1 MKTELFDTL
10 YHLDNQHQQIDLPGV
25 SALANNNLF
34 THTPANTAIRLVTT
48 PSRGGVVQ
56 TGIAIAFSLSLTS
69 CAMTPGSITGV
80 EATST
85 IPAAGEKYKVEGSY
99 LTNTETKTQ
108 NDQQQ
113 SDNGSNMGD
122 NSPTSVAELL
132 EDDKLKTQ
140 STNQVEVLKALPRGN
155 NSVSNKQVG
164 NQFSELESLSVAV
177 NDMNMKSFLNYVF
190 GELLAIDYVIS
201 KDVPNDK
208 MTLNVSNKVSPRKLF
223 EMTQQVLMRQGI
235 GIRFADGIY
244 YIYDVP
250 KGQKTSVVMGFGR
263 QIDSVP
269 QSAGNILQ
277 VVPLKYGVRG
287 NVQSTV
293 GSLIEAQISV
303 DFEQG
308 VLFIQGEREQ
318 IVRGLELINLLDVPS
333 NSGKYI
339 SLISPTFLSV
349 DELIASVTQLLQTE
363 GINVADKGRNNGS
376 VLFVPLPQLGAVTVF
391 SAEKDLLARVEYWVR
406 QIDKP
411 SMGTERQYHIYTPR
425 FARASDLGESIAPL
439 ISGSSSTGKSNKAS
453 DSSSKD
459 SKDSSVVA
467 NNPTTPTSSVSSNEN
482 MTMVVDD
489 RSNSLIFHSSG
500 REYQSILPLVRRMD
514 ILPKQ
519 VLLNV
524 TIAEV
529 KLSGEFKRGFE
540 FAIKSGNVGASTKG
554 ALDLSKVGGIGLSW
568 ANAGSEVLANF
579 IDGNSQVNILS
590 KPSLLVRDGTE
601 ASINVG
607 DKIPVSS
614 GTSTSGSGE
623 VVTENISYRET
634 GIKLTVTPTVNA
646 QGVVIM
652 LINQD
657 ISNQLADQ
665 AGKGDNPIFFERSIQ
680 TEVVADSGQTILLG
694 GLISEDSSNS
704 STGVPWLKAIPLIG
718 GLFESESKTNAK
730 TELVIMVTPKIVE
743 RSSQWNSIL
752 GEFQKALNNI
762 DLQQQD

>member
-1 MKTELFDTL
+1 MQTELFDTL
-10 YHLDNQHQQIDLPGV
+10 YHIDNQHQHIDTPGV
-25 SALANNNLF
+25 LALANNNLF
-34 THTPANTAIRLVTT
+34 TRTPANTAICSVN
-48 PSRGGVVQ
+48 SASCGGVVQ
-56 TGIAIAFSLSLTS
+56 TAIAIALSLSLSS
-69 CAMTPGSITGV
+69 CAMTSGSITGV

-85 IPAAGEKYKVEGSY
+85 IPAAGEKYKVDGSY
-99 LTNTETKTQ
+99 LTKADATTQ
-108 NDQQQ
+108 SQDQ
-113 SDNGSNMGD
+113 SDNGSTTSTD
-122 NSPTSVAELL
+122 SPTSVAELL
-132 EDDKLKTQ
+132 ADDKSKAQ
-140 STNQVEVLKALPRGN
+140 QTNQVEVLKPLPRGN
-155 NSVSNKQVG
+155 TRVSNKQVG

-244 YIYDVP
+244 YIYEVP

-287 NVQSTV
+287 NIQSTI

-318 IVRGLELINLLDVPS
+318 IVRALDLIQLLDVPS

-349 DELIASVTQLLQTE
+349 DELITSVTQLLTTE

-391 SAEKDLLARVEYWVR
+391 SAEQDLLARVEYWVR

-439 ISGSSSTGKSNKAS
+439 ISGSRATGKSNKAS
-453 DSSSKD
+453 DSSKD

-614 GTSTSGSGE
+614 GSSTSGSGE

-665 AGKGDNPIFFERSIQ
+665 AGKGDNPIFFERSIK

>member
-1 MKTELFDTL
+1 MKI
-10 YHLDNQHQQIDLPGV
+10 DNQKQQMDIAGV
-25 SALANNNLF
+25 TALANNMTN
-34 THTPANTAIRLVTT
+34 TTNTPA
-48 PSRGGVVQ
+48 RGRFLQ
-56 TGIAIAFSLSLTS
+56 TSIAIALSLSLTN
-69 CAMTPGSITGV
+69 CAMTSESITGV

-85 IPAAGEKYKVEGSY
+85 IPAAGEKYKVDSSY
-99 LTNTETKTQ
+99 LTDNASAQ
-108 NDQQQ
+108 NQGQTDKSIDG
-113 SDNGSNMGD
+113 SDDSSNDGA
-122 NSPTSVAELL
+122 PKSVAELL
-132 EDDKLKTQ
+132 EEDKLKTQ
-140 STNQVEVLKALPRGN
+140 NAKQVESLKSLPRDN
-155 NSVSNKQVG
+155 VSVSNKQIG
-164 NQFSELESLSVAV
+164 HQFSEVESLSVAV
-177 NDMNMKSFLNYVF
+177 NDMTMKSFLNYVF
-190 GELLAIDYVIS
+190 GELLAIDYVIG

-208 MTLNVSNKVSPRKLF
+208 MTLNVSNKISPRKLF
-223 EMTQQVLMRQGI
+223 EMTQQVLMQQGV

-244 YIYDVP
+244 YIFQVP

-263 QIDSVP
+263 NVDSVP
-269 QSAGNILQ
+269 QSAGSILQ

-287 NVQSTV
+287 NVHRTV

-303 DFEQG
+303 DFDQG

-318 IVRGLELINLLDVPS
+318 IVRGLELIQLLDVPS

-349 DELIASVTQLLQTE
+349 EEFIESVTQLLKTE
-363 GINVADKGRNNGS
+363 GIDVAEKGRNNGS

-391 SAEKDLLARVEYWVR
+391 SAEKDLLARVEYWVNK
-406 QIDKP
+406 IDKP

-425 FARASDLGESIAPL
+425 FARASDLGESISPL
-439 ISGSSSTGKSNKAS
+439 ISGTSSSGKKNESRS
-453 DSSSKD
+453 TTSKD
-459 SKDSSVVA
+459 NKDSSVVA
-467 NNPTTPTSSVSSNEN
+467 NNPTKSSTTTSSNEN

-500 REYQSILPLVRRMD
+500 REYQAILPLVRRMD

-529 KLSGEFKRGFE
+529 KLTGEFKRGFE
-540 FAIKSGNVGASTKG
+540 FALSSGNFSASTKG
-554 ALDLSKVGGIGLSW
+554 SLGLDEITGITASWKSGGNEII
-568 ANAGSEVLANF
+568 AEF
-579 IDGNSQVNILS
+579 IDENSQVNILS
-590 KPSLLVRDGTE
+590 KPSLLVRDGSE

-614 GTSTSGSGE
+614 GSSSSGTGE

-634 GIKLTVTPTVNA
+634 GIKLTVTPSVNA

-652 LINQD
+652 EINQD
-657 ISNQLADQ
+657 ISNQLAGQ
-665 AGKGDNPIFFERSIQ
+665 VGKGDNPIFFERSLK
-680 TEVVADSGQTILLG
+680 TEVIADSGQTILLG

-704 STGVPWLKAIPLIG
+704 NKGVPWLKSIPLIG
-718 GLFESESKTNAK
+718 ALFESEAKSNVK

-752 GEFQKALNNI
+752 GDFQKALNNI
-762 DLQQQD
+762 DLQQEQ